1 MIMAVDGIVVRPI
14 EASDVNT
21 LYAINEASTPG
32 VGSVSRER
40 FTKLVFDYADI
51 VLVAVKDDEP
61 IGFALLMVEG
71 NGYDS
76 QNYNWVMNNYVTF
89 AYVDRIAV
97 SDKARGLGVGSL
109 LYEKAADHFAGE
121 RPVLM
126 AEINLEPPNPGSLKF
141 HKRHDFIEVG
151 ERWEK
156 DRSKGV
162 VFVERV
168 LPFSKG

>member
-1 MIMAVDGIVVRPI
+1 MTMAVDGIVVRPI
-14 EASDVNT
+14 EASDVNV

-32 VGSVSRER
+32 VGSVTRER
-40 FTKLVFDYADI
+40 FTKLAFDYADV

-61 IGFALLMVEG
+61 IGFALLMIEG

-109 LYEKAADHFAGE
+109 LYEKAADHYAGE

-151 ERWEK
+151 ERWED

-162 VFVERV
+162 VFVERA
-168 LPFSKG
+168 LPMTKE

>member
-109 LYEKAADHFAGE
+109 LYEKAADHYAGK

-162 VFVERV
+162 VYVERA
-168 LPFSKG
+168 LPVSKG